1 MKFIQEWLKNSG
13 GKGEKVS
20 CLDPVTVQMI
30 RKQATS
36 EKARKEGVEDSIRDV
51 VEVINKGDFKDK
63 DYIMMPVNDNEDP
76 DRDAG
81 SHWSLLIFR
90 KKDRKFYHYDSIS
103 GANDRYA
110 RRLIGRMSKA
120 DPWFR
125 NELMTVKCPKQ
136 NDGHSCGMYTIM
148 NACKIAGSI
157 ADLDKGN
164 TEVNNEMEME
174 VEQRGD
180 VAKTRNWVKDI
191 ISIRK
196 DENSRKDVLKTQ
208 EMIFYRK
215 QIKECWFHTNRS
227 CKFEEKCINTHKMRC
242 MEHYVKGKCYTKDCK
257 RGHPTICRNIENEG
271 ICRNSNRCQY
281 LHPDNYYRHDRRF
294 RNNRKGNNNIN
305 MSNNNSNN
313 NNNNINNN
321 NNMRVNHNGYRGQK
335 EWNRGNSTDWN
346 NRNNNGYMKYGD
358 GNRWEQGYERDV
370 NFHRERNYCEQ
381 WPTPWEGRI
390 LRMLEMRID
399 KIDKKINENMRQMRW

>member
-1 MKFIQEWLKNSG
+1 MCYECTKNIEIIRERNMEWEREGETEENTKKNGNHARCSNCNGSSDPLEESIIIDELPFRPLSPLSPMDDTPGTAGEEKGGEYEGEITEVGWEECIGNLVEEDKESIKDGKFLTDAIIRIIMKFIQEWLKNSG

-36 EKARKEGVEDSIRDV
+36 EKASKDAVEDIIRDV
-51 VEVINKGDFKDK
+51 VEVINKGDFKNK

-110 RRLIGRMSKA
+110 RRLIGRMSRA

-136 NDGHSCGMYTIM
+136 NDGHSCGIYTIM

-196 DENSRKDVLKTQ
+196 DVNNRKDILKTQ
-208 EMIFYRK
+208 EMIFY
-215 QIKECWFHTNRS
+215 
-227 CKFEEKCINTHKMRC
+227 
-242 MEHYVKGKCYTKDCK
+242 GK
-257 RGHPTICRNIENEG
+257 
-271 ICRNSNRCQY
+271 
-281 LHPDNYYRHDRRF
+281 
-294 RNNRKGNNNIN
+294 
-305 MSNNNSNN
+305 
-313 NNNNINNN
+313 
-321 NNMRVNHNGYRGQK
+321 
-335 EWNRGNSTDWN
+335 
-346 NRNNNGYMKYGD
+346 
-358 GNRWEQGYERDV
+358 
-370 NFHRERNYCEQ
+370 
-381 WPTPWEGRI
+381 
-390 LRMLEMRID
+390 
-399 KIDKKINENMRQMRW
+399 